1 MNKDGKCAAGDGSR
15 HLRVLSAV
23 LMAKKTDE
31 PQHGFPKTDD
41 SQDINRKS
49 RNTVQYG
56 AGKAT
61 VFFGTAMKE
70 RVAY

>member
-1 MNKDGKCAAGDGSR
+1 MCSRRRIAAPACLVSGPDGE
-15 HLRVLSAV
+15 
-23 LMAKKTDE
+23 KTDE

-49 RNTVQYG
+49 RNTAQYG